1 MSWSSKAQPSVT
13 LSSTE
18 AEYVAASM
26 CGTEVKFVTMLLDE
40 LKLDYPKPSVMF
52 EDNTGAIF
60 IMNNDQVG
68 QRTKHI
74 GIKWHHIR
82 DMIKSGDL
90 LVKYVRSEDN
100 PADIMTKNTKEILF
114 IKHALSMKKGVLLV
128 GEIANLA
135 HREDVVEFLGVMRQ
149 TDEGIFLCV
158 PSPEF
163 TEGIFVEGSSTGTL
177 GKDPDVNL
185 DGQRRGTLDDMTTSW
200 VKVSRRHHNRGTQYD
215 RPSLGYIESAD
226 TLDGK
231 ARRRG
236 HG

>member
-74 GIKWHHIR
+74 DIKWHHIR
-82 DMIKSGDL
+82 DMIKSGEL

-100 PADIMTKNTKEILF
+100 PW
-114 IKHALSMKKGVLLV
+114 
-128 GEIANLA
+128 
-135 HREDVVEFLGVMRQ
+135 
-149 TDEGIFLCV
+149 
-158 PSPEF
+158 
-163 TEGIFVEGSSTGTL
+163 TL
-177 GKDPDVNL
+177 
-185 DGQRRGTLDDMTTSW
+185 
-200 VKVSRRHHNRGTQYD
+200 
-215 RPSLGYIESAD
+215 
-226 TLDGK
+226 
-231 ARRRG
+231 
-236 HG
+236 